1 MTGSAFAH
9 AAHHKKPRLTPAAA
23 TAEAPVCSIAAEP
36 GSFMDEG
43 EFKEASSVADIVE
56 VECAAVYAE
65 HYVTISA
72 QELYA
77 RCAHK
82 IRWESVEALEGAG
95 PSISKVQLDDD
106 GNATV
111 ALWGGPSCASGE
123 SLITAE
129 LEEAPYTT
137 VTTAFT
143 VTPPE
148 PSTPALTTLP
158 ENEVENATISSVVTI
173 VQVEFPPVYAE
184 QNVRVSADELWRR
197 CGEGVH
203 LGWWGP
209 DWTFISS
216 APSVQVKLDN
226 DGNAFLVLYG
236 YYSCASGP
244 SLIEASLEHAPYT
257 TETSTFTVEA
267 PRETFPEKI

>member
-1 MTGSAFAH
+1 MMTGSAFAH
-9 AAHHKKPRLTPAAA
+9 SEHHKKARLTPAAA
-23 TAEAPVCSIAAEP
+23 AEAPVCSIAAEP

-56 VECAAVYAE
+56 VECSAVYAE
-65 HYVTISA
+65 HYVTLSS
-72 QELYA
+72 QELYS
-77 RCAHK
+77 RCAHR

-95 PSISKVQLDDD
+95 PSLSKVQLDDD

-111 ALWGGPSCASGE
+111 AVWGGPSCAAGE

-137 VTTAFT
+137 VTTGFT
-143 VTPPE
+143 VLPPQ
-148 PSTPALTTLP
+148 PSTPELKTLP
-158 ENEVENATISSVVTI
+158 ETQVENATISSVVTI

-184 QNVRVSADELWRR
+184 HYVRVSANELWRR

-236 YYSCASGP
+236 YYSCAAGP

-257 TETSTFTVEA
+257 TETTTFTVEP
-267 PRETFPEKI
+267 PRPTFLEQI